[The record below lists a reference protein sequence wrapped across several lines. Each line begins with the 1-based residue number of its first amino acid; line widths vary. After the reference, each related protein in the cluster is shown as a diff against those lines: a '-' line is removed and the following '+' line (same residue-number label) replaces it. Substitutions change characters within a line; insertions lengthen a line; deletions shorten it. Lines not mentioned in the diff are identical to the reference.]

1 METKYCGV
9 EVAALVEKY
18 FNEKIL
24 SNSQRREEKTELNK
38 RFWEE
43 VLHEAGSRFGKD
55 AGGTLWLN
63 EVREQRKYGYQL
75 IMREREK
82 SRDDIKKVI
91 MEVCSALTY
100 LSQG

>member
-1 METKYCGV
+1 MGKVFGRSLLPGDFEFSIAQLQVALDETKYCGV

-55 AGGTLWLN
+55 AGEL
-63 EVREQRKYGYQL
+63 YGS
-75 IMREREK
+75 MK
-82 SRDDIKKVI
+82 
-91 MEVCSALTY
+91 
-100 LSQG
+100 